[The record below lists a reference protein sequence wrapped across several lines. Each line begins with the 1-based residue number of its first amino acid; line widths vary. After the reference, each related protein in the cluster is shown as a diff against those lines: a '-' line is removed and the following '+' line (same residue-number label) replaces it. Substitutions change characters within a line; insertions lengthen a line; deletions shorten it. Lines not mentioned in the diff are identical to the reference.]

1 MNRVG
6 IRTWTPQYDLDVNG
20 SIRATGSVYY
30 GGSNEAADGTA
41 YSKPDYVFGDDY
53 PLFSVENVK
62 EFLDREKHLP
72 WVTSAEKEK
81 KENGSAVN
89 MTRMAFETLETI
101 ENLQLQIIMM
111 NDQIRE
117 LREMLKTQQEEI
129 NRLRAE

>member
-1 MNRVG
+1 
-6 IRTWTPQYDLDVNG
+6 
-20 SIRATGSVYY
+20 
-30 GGSNEAADGTA
+30 
-41 YSKPDYVFGDDY
+41 
-53 PLFSVENVK
+53 
-62 EFLDREKHLP
+62 
-72 WVTSAEKEK
+72 
-81 KENGSAVN
+81 